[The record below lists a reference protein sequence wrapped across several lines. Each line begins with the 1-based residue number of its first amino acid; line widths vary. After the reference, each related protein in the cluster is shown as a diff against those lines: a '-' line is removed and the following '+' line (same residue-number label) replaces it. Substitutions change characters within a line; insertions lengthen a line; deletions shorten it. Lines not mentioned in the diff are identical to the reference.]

1 MSPAGILQ
9 QAQNNPQI
17 VLNAVSAA
25 NTAAASSAA
34 IDMLGY
40 EGVVEFIVQTG
51 AITGTLDLKLQDC
64 DTSGGTYADVSGA
77 TAAQVTAANKLSS
90 IKVDV
95 RNVRRF
101 IKLVGT
107 VVTGPV
113 LISAIV
119 CGAKKYRP

>member
-25 NTAAASSAA
+25 NTAAAWSAA

-64 DTSGGTYADVSGA
+64 DTSGGSYADVTGA